1 MQVLRR
7 HFMNGRPLLATLIGS
22 LCVFLIARLTVA
34 DSLTNVVST
43 RVWQLS
49 APAWLTGKSLW
60 STVLS
65 FHAQPPALVMLQWAA
80 ANVWPNVIGVSL
92 LLAVAIFVCCC
103 GVIAAC
109 ITKSR
114 VAGILTAL
122 VIAFAPATL
131 LYSHWFFSSIYLA
144 AFLSLNVLFVRRWAV
159 TGNSAWLAWAAFIL
173 ATASLFHAAY
183 FGAFLVVVTLM
194 LLYSPVRR
202 FELRR
207 PAFAIPLLF
216 AAFIAFFTPVKNFIV
231 FGFFSPSS
239 WGLINIANVYT
250 KDRFIW
256 QDCRYR
262 VLNSQRKIGDFGGSK
277 AAAFREILNQDMLFQ
292 TAKPNGEVNL
302 NHLDVMQ
309 CTDRTKFIKKFSS
322 RAATL
327 NVVRSLTEAV
337 ILPAWDYPW
346 VGAQNLKRIKYLVKP
361 YELYVMRGD
370 EVEFRYYDN
379 IDERPDDW
387 LASLPSLSSLLIAVT
402 VIFACLTL
410 IADFGRFW
418 RCPGGPAAVH
428 TTRRQITQ
436 IYPCILALLI
446 LAIFVF
452 ASGQELNRVKF
463 SLTPLF
469 VATVLEAF
477 RRYADFAVPDWLR
490 KLRLSCPLGKSH

>member
-1 MQVLRR
+1 MQDLQRR
-7 HFMNGRPLLATLIGS
+7 FMSSRPLLTTLIGS
-22 LCVFLIARLTVA
+22 LCVFVIARLTVA

-43 RVWQLS
+43 LVWQLT
-49 APAWLTGKSLW
+49 APAWITGKSLW

-65 FHAQPPALVMLQWAA
+65 FHAQPPGLVMLQWAA
-80 ANVWPNVIGVSL
+80 ANVWPNIIGLSL
-92 LLAVAIFVCCC
+92 LLAVAVFVCCC
-103 GVIAAC
+103 GVIATC
-109 ITKSR
+109 VTKSR

-159 TGNSAWLAWAAFIL
+159 TGNSSWLAWAAFML

-183 FGAFLVVVTLM
+183 FGAFLVVVTLI
-194 LLYSPVRR
+194 LLSPPVRR

-207 PAFAIPLLF
+207 PGFAIPLLF
-216 AAFIAFFTPVKNFIV
+216 AVLVAFFTPLKNFTV

-256 QDCRYR
+256 QDCQYR
-262 VLNSQRKIGDFGGSK
+262 VLNSRRKIGDFGKSK

-309 CTDRTKFIKKFSS
+309 CANRKKFIKQFSV
-322 RAATL
+322 RTATL
-327 NVVRSLTEAV
+327 NVVRSLTEAI

-346 VGAQNLKRIKYLVKP
+346 VGGHNLDRIKYLVKP
-361 YELYVMRGD
+361 YELYVTRGD
-370 EVEFRYYDN
+370 EVEFLYYAN

-387 LASLPSLSSLLIAVT
+387 LERLPSLSSMLMAVT
-402 VIFACLTL
+402 VIFACVTL
-410 IADFGRFW
+410 IADFARFW
-418 RCPGGPAAVH
+418 RRSASPVAVD
-428 TTRRQITQ
+428 TARRQIVQ

-469 VATVLEAF
+469 LATVLEAF
-477 RRYADFAVPDWLR
+477 RRYAGLAVPDWLR